1 MEEWLTK
8 ITSWFFLLVKTV
20 LGYIVQIVADVV
32 VWVLDLILGP
42 IGDLIAGLGTPSF
55 MQSYSF
61 GSLLGGLPP
70 FALHVINQ
78 CNLGP
83 ALAVIGAGVMFN
95 LLRKLFTLG
104 QW

>member
-1 MEEWLTK
+1 MDQWLTT
-8 ITSWFFLLVKTV
+8 ISTWFVKLVKAIFGV
-20 LGYIVQIVADVV
+20 IGNLIGDAV
-32 VWVLDLILGP
+32 VWVLDAVLGP
-42 IGDLIAGLGTPSF
+42 IGDLIVGLGTPSF

-70 FALHVINQ
+70 FALYIINQ

-83 ALAVIGAGVMFN
+83 ALAVIGAAVSFN